1 MYITVGIAA
10 TDIDG
15 NITKENDYG
24 ELIPIMK
31 DIDNQDDEMVD
42 YYYLRSVMVDCL
54 TQFDAVIGVIGSNT
68 YEQMK
73 NMDLVKSLDSVIVS
87 DKETINLKT
96 KVLAEIYN
104 LESQMITE
112 MLENGQKIRSKK
124 YSNICVLVLG
134 GETVYEKF
142 FEEYDV
148 FHHLQYNEPIK
159 GGKKSITM
167 LIDGLQKKL
176 YIKREG
182 MKINNFKIKTYHKDY
197 E

>member
-15 NITKENDYG
+15 NITKENNDG
-24 ELIPIMK
+24 ELVPIMK